1 MCTKPTKSP
10 NSTKNSTFCQKN
22 TIFVYRIDHGTRIM
36 VSYHVLARMFMENTR
51 NQHDINVAYQC
62 CSWLQSK
69 NINLRM
75 LHILCCIWYA
85 SMIEFTF
92 YRIFSPK
99 KSQRGLSIS
108 LSRLNLGK
116 FLQESSEDR
125 KWWIDRDWSS
135 APDSHRLGQIASIR
149 LRTSPIAW
157 LIISSST

>member
-1 MCTKPTKSP
+1 MHETHEIPQFHQKFDFLPKKH
-10 NSTKNSTFCQKN
+10 NFCISHWSWN
-22 TIFVYRIDHGTRIM
+22 TDHGQLSCLGTY
-36 VSYHVLARMFMENTR
+36 VYEKYTK
-51 NQHDINVAYQC
+51 C

-69 NINLRM
+69 NIDLRM

-135 APDSHRLGQIASIR
+135 APDSHRLGQIAPIR